1 MFILLVSPSYRIINN
16 NINNIII
23 NLNNKRMEKMI
34 KEGFEKPELEQ
45 YESPR
50 MEVIEMEIEGP
61 ILQMSGEDSVRTD
74 W

>member
-1 MFILLVSPSYRIINN
+1 
-16 NINNIII
+16 
-23 NLNNKRMEKMI
+23 MEKRI
-34 KEGFEKPELEQ
+34 KEGFEMPEFEQ